1 MLSIVTSKG
10 MLVNRLLTSRLAI
23 NFLGLNV
30 LTSLANESESWTVY
44 LYSVKDFKI
53 GTRNLQDTR

>member
-1 MLSIVTSKG
+1 

-44 LYSVKDFKI
+44 LFSVKDFKI